1 MGDVTSQARRPI
13 FSLSHRLLAF
23 ASSPPLL
30 DSPTN
35 PSATQPRRPPPSS
48 TFGVSQAD
56 FGNAAMT
63 VGGTVLSGIKS
74 LGGMAYSAAKAR
86 VGPGYPS
93 DQGAVR
99 PSSSA
104 SGLSNLFF
112 SRSAPTDSDHTRRAS
127 FSIHGT
133 GSSYPQVTGSSQLP
147 FEPIVTPHGA
157 SSPSKSSAGSHVMI
171 LDLEPLLAS
180 PSSHPT
186 LISQFMASKRQ
197 PISNIDF
204 TSDGNSL
211 IVSTEDGRVIRVFQV
226 RPVPAVSRGDA
237 GRVASE
243 PWHVY
248 NLRRGRTSAVVE
260 RVNVSE
266 DGRWIGVGTR
276 HRTVHVFAVN
286 PYGGKPDNRSHLEG
300 RVQNV
305 SELVSN

>member
-1 MGDVTSQARRPI
+1 
-13 FSLSHRLLAF
+13 
-23 ASSPPLL
+23 
-30 DSPTN
+30 
-35 PSATQPRRPPPSS
+35 
-48 TFGVSQAD
+48 
-56 FGNAAMT
+56 
-63 VGGTVLSGIKS
+63 
-74 LGGMAYSAAKAR
+74 

-93 DQGAVR
+93 DQAAVR

-112 SRSAPTDSDHTRRAS
+112 SRSAPTDSDHARRAS

-147 FEPIVTPHGA
+147 FEPIVSVAPHGA
-157 SSPSKSSAGSHVMI
+157 SSLSKSSTGSHVMI
-171 LDLEPLLAS
+171 LDLQPLLAS

-197 PISNIDF
+197 PIGNIDF
-204 TSDGNSL
+204 TSDRNSL
-211 IVSTEDGRVIRVFQV
+211 IVSTEDGKVIRVFQV
-226 RPVPAVSRGDA
+226 RPVPAVLRGDA
-237 GRVASE
+237 GRVAAE
-243 PWHVY
+243 LWHVY
-248 NLRRGRTSAVVE
+248 NLRRGRTSAVME

-266 DGRWIGVGTR
+266 DGRWIAVRTR

-305 SELVSN
+305 SELVSKLVSYFPLPFVEYAMMN